1 MEFVLDANVI
11 ISAIIKDSHV
21 RHFLLFSGN
30 SFCTPEFVFEEIN
43 EHIREIKERS
53 MLSEREIKELLR
65 YITAFANIR
74 VIPLV
79 ELQSYG
85 HEAIRISPDPDDVHY
100 VALAL

>member
-30 SFCTPEFVFEEIN
+30 SFFTPFE
-43 EHIREIKERS
+43 K
-53 MLSEREIKELLR
+53 
-65 YITAFANIR
+65 IR
-74 VIPLV
+74 VIRLV

-100 VALAL
+100 VALALQRNCAIWSNDRALKEKQSVVRVYNSEQVLKMK